1 MVRDQSIVLIENKFL
16 SAKATQE
23 NADNLKNQSFATAGH
38 SGPFIHLFIFLYGV
52 NTGINNYVVI
62 LVFFFVTIK
71 KKIEF
76 V

>member
-16 SAKATQE
+16 STKATQE
-23 NADNLKNQSFATAGH
+23 NADSLKNQSFATAGH

-62 LVFFFVTIK
+62 LVFFLSLL
-71 KKIEF
+71 KIEF

>member
-62 LVFFFVTIK
+62 LVFFLSLL
-71 KKIEF
+71 KIEF

>member
-1 MVRDQSIVLIENKFL
+1 MVRDQSIVSIENKFL

-62 LVFFFVTIK
+62 LVFFLSLL
-71 KKIEF
+71 KIEF